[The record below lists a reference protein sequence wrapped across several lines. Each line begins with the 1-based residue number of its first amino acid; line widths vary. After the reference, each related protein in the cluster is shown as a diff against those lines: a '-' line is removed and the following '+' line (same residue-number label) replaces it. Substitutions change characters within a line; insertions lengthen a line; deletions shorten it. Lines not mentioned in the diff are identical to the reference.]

1 MDTRKPRV
9 IAGSRTAFFGYTVQ
23 QHDISGK
30 KWLVVGAPLETNGH
44 QQTGDVYKCPV
55 TDGNCTKLNLGRV
68 TLSNVSE
75 RKDNMRLGLSL
86 ATNPKDNSFLA
97 CSPLWSHECGSSY
110 YTTGMCSRVNSNFRF
125 SKTVAPALQ
134 RCQTYMDIVIVLDG
148 SNSIYP
154 WVEVQHFLINILK
167 KFYIGPGQIQVGV
180 VQYGEDAVH
189 EFHLNDYRSVKDVV
203 EAASHIEQR
212 GGTETRTAFG
222 IEFARSEAFQKGGRK
237 GAKKVMIVITDGES
251 HDSPDL
257 EKVIQ
262 QSERDNV
269 TRYAVAVLGYY
280 NRRGI
285 NPETFLNEIKYIA
298 SDPDDK
304 HFFNVTDEA
313 ALKDIV
319 DALGDR
325 IFSLEGTNKNE
336 TSFGLEMS
344 QTGFSS
350 HVVEDGILLG
360 AVGAYDWNG
369 AVLKETN
376 GGKVIPHRESY
387 LKEFPEELKNH
398 GAYLG
403 YTVTSVVSSR
413 QGRVYV
419 AGAPRFN
426 HTGKV
431 ILFTMHSN
439 RSLTI
444 HQALRGEQ
452 IGSYF
457 GSEITSV
464 DIDGD
469 GVTDVLLVGAPMYFS
484 EGRER
489 GKVYVY
495 DLRQSRFVY
504 SGTLRDS
511 HSYQNA
517 RFGSSI
523 ASVRDLNQDS
533 YSDVVVGAP
542 LEDGHRGAIYV
553 FHGCRGSILKTP
565 KQRIAASELAPGL
578 QYFGCSIHG
587 QLDLNED
594 GLVDLA
600 VGTLGNAVILW
611 LETETHDF
619 AGRTKE
625 GRAPGPQEY
634 HDPGGKRLCPGA
646 LEDRAWGESLR
657 VHALG
662 AGSGPEAG
670 GKQGRRADAEPA
682 TSPSRPVVQIN
693 ASLRFEPAKINIFHR
708 DCKRSGRDAT
718 CLAAFLCFTPVFLA
732 PHFQTTTVGI
742 RYNATMDERRY
753 TPRAHL
759 DEGGDR
765 FANRAVL
772 LSSGQ
777 EHCERINFHVL
788 DTADYVKP
796 VTFLVEY
803 SLEEPDH
810 GPMLDDGWPTTLR
823 VSVPFWNGCNE
834 DEHCVPD
841 LVLDARSDLPTA
853 MEYCQRVLRRPAQ
866 DCSAYTLSFDAA
878 VFIVESMRRRVAVE
892 AALENRG
899 ENAYGAVLNVS
910 QSANLQFASLIQR
923 EEADGSIE
931 CANEERSL
939 HRRVCNVSYPFFR
952 AKAKV
957 AFRLDFEFSKSV
969 FLHHLEIQLAAG
981 SDSDEQDSTKGD
993 NTALLRF
1000 HLKYEADVLFTR
1012 SSSLSH
1018 YEVKPNS
1025 SLERYDGLGPPFSC
1039 IFKIQNLGLFPIHGV
1054 AMKISLPVATR
1065 GGNRLLMLRGFL
1077 ADQVNTSCNIWG
1089 NSTEYRPTPTEE
1101 DLSRAPQLNH
1111 SNSDIVSI
1119 NCNVRLAPNQEIN
1132 FHLLGNLW
1140 LRSLKALKFKS
1151 MKIIVNAA
1159 LQRQFHSPFI
1169 FREEDPSRQV
1179 TFEVSKQ
1186 EDSQIPV
1193 WIIVGSTLGGLL
1205 LLALLVLALWKLGFF
1220 KSAKRRR
1227 EPGLDPTPKVLE

>member
-1 MDTRKPRV
+1 MDTRKPQ
-9 IAGSRTAFFGYTVQ
+9 IISGSRAAFFGYTVQ
-23 QHDISGK
+23 QHDIGGK

-44 QQTGDVYKCPV
+44 QKTGDVYKCPV
-55 TDGNCTKLNLGRV
+55 THGNCTKLNLGRV

-180 VQYGEDAVH
+180 VQYGEDVVH

-285 NPETFLNEIKYIA
+285 NPEAFLNEIKYIA

-369 AVLKETN
+369 AVLKETS
-376 GGKVIPHRESY
+376 GGKVIPLRESY

-403 YTVTSVVSSR
+403 YTVTSVMSSR
-413 QGRVYV
+413 QGWVYV

-426 HTGKV
+426 HTGKA
-431 ILFTMHSN
+431 ILFTMHNN

-452 IGSYF
+452 IGSYY

-464 DIDGD
+464 DIDSD

-489 GKVYVY
+489 GRVYVY
-495 DLRQSRFVY
+495 NLRQNRFVY
-504 SGTLRDS
+504 NGTLEDS
-511 HSYQNA
+511 HGYQNA
-517 RFGSSI
+517 RFGACI
-523 ASVRDLNQDS
+523 AAVRDLNQDS

-542 LEDGHRGAIYV
+542 LEDNHGGAIYV
-553 FHGCRGSILKTP
+553 FHGFQASILKTP
-565 KQRIAASELAPGL
+565 KQRIAASDLAPGL

-600 VGTLGNAVILW
+600 VGALGNAVILW
-611 LETETHDF
+611 
-619 AGRTKE
+619 
-625 GRAPGPQEY
+625 
-634 HDPGGKRLCPGA
+634 
-646 LEDRAWGESLR
+646 
-657 VHALG
+657 
-662 AGSGPEAG
+662 
-670 GKQGRRADAEPA
+670 
-682 TSPSRPVVQIN
+682 SRPVVQIN
-693 ASLRFEPAKINIFHR
+693 ASLHFEPSKINIFHR

-718 CLAAFLCFTPVFLA
+718 CLAAFLCFTPIFLA
-732 PHFQTTTVGI
+732 PHFEKDTVGI

-765 FANRAVL
+765 YTNRAVL

-777 EHCERINFHVL
+777 EHCERISFHVL

-796 VTFLVEY
+796 VTFWVEY
-803 SLEEPDH
+803 SLEDPDH
-810 GPMLDDGWPTTLR
+810 GPVLDDGWPTTLR

-841 LVLDARSDLPTA
+841 LLLDARSDLPTA
-853 MEYCQRVLRRPAQ
+853 MEYCQRVLRKPVQ
-866 DCSAYTLSFDAA
+866 DCSTYTLSFDTT
-878 VFIVESMRRRVAVE
+878 VFIIESTRRRVAVE
-892 AALENRG
+892 AMLENRG
-899 ENAYGAVLNVS
+899 ENAYSTVLNIS
-910 QSANLQFASLIQR
+910 QSTNLQFASLIQKDDS
-923 EEADGSIE
+923 DGSIE
-931 CANEERSL
+931 CVNEERRL
-939 HRRVCNVSYPFFR
+939 HKKVCNVSYPFFR

-957 AFRLDFEFSKSV
+957 E
-969 FLHHLEIQLAAG
+969 AG
-981 SDSDEQDSTKGD
+981 DGVWLREPLTAPRGSPCSDSDEEESTKED

-1025 SLERYDGLGPPFSC
+1025 SLEMYDGIGPPFSC
-1039 IFKIQNLGLFPIHGV
+1039 VFKIQNLGLFPIHGV
-1054 AMKISLPVATR
+1054 MMKITVPIATR
-1065 GGNRLLMLRGFL
+1065 GGNRLLMLRDFL
-1077 ADQVNTSCNIWG
+1077 TDQVNTSCNIWG
-1089 NSTEYRPTPTEE
+1089 NSTEYRHTPMEE
-1101 DLSRAPQLNH
+1101 DLTRAPQLNH
-1111 SNSDIVSI
+1111 STSDVISI
-1119 NCNVRLAPNQEIN
+1119 NCNVSRLKYRLMRIT
-1132 FHLLGNLW
+1132 
-1140 LRSLKALKFKS
+1140 
-1151 MKIIVNAA
+1151 VNAA

-1169 FREEDPSRQV
+1169 FREEDPSRQI
-1179 TFEVSKQ
+1179 TFEISKQ
-1186 EDSQIPV
+1186 EDSQIPI

-1227 EPGLDPTPKVLE
+1227 EPGLDPTPKGLE

>member
-1 MDTRKPRV
+1 MDLPRGLLVAWTLSLWPAGEQHIPGLLHEFCGSELRQAFQPRKQTFFAKWRSAEKVTPKKWQRKGFTDTFNMDTRNPRI
-9 IAGSRTAFFGYTVQ
+9 IAGPSAAFFGYTVQ

-30 KWLVVGAPLETNGH
+30 KW
-44 QQTGDVYKCPV
+44 
-55 TDGNCTKLNLGRV
+55 V

-110 YTTGMCSRVNSNFRF
+110 YTTGMCSKVNSNFRF

-134 RCQTYMDIVIVLDG
+134 RCQTYMDIIIVLDG

-167 KFYIGPGQIQVGV
+167 KFYIGPGQIQVGI

-257 EKVIQ
+257 EKVIR
-262 QSERDNV
+262 QSEKDNV

-319 DALGDR
+319 DALGER
-325 IFSLEGTNKNE
+325 IFSLEASSCSKRG
-336 TSFGLEMS
+336 S
-344 QTGFSS
+344 Q
-350 HVVEDGILLG
+350 ELWDGILLG

-369 AVLKETN
+369 AVLKETSA
-376 GGKVIPHRESY
+376 GKVIPHRESY

-403 YTVTSVVSSR
+403 YTVTSVVSSK

-431 ILFTMHSN
+431 ILFTMHNN

-464 DIDGD
+464 DINDD
-469 GVTDVLLVGAPMYFS
+469 RVTDVLLVGAPMYFS

-495 DLRQSRFVY
+495 NLRQNRFVY
-504 SGTLRDS
+504 NGTLKDS

-517 RFGSSI
+517 RFGSCI
-523 ASVRDLNQDS
+523 ASVQDLNQDS
-533 YSDVVVGAP
+533 YNDVVVGAP
-542 LEDGHRGAIYV
+542 LEDNHRGAIYI
-553 FHGCRGSILKTP
+553 FHGFQSSILKKP
-565 KQRIAASELAPGL
+565 IQRIAASELAPGL
-578 QYFGCSIHG
+578 QHFGCSIHG

-600 VGTLGNAVILW
+600 VGALGNAVVLW
-611 LETETHDF
+611 
-619 AGRTKE
+619 A
-625 GRAPGPQEY
+625 
-634 HDPGGKRLCPGA
+634 
-646 LEDRAWGESLR
+646 
-657 VHALG
+657 
-662 AGSGPEAG
+662 
-670 GKQGRRADAEPA
+670 
-682 TSPSRPVVQIN
+682 RPVVQIN
-693 ASLRFEPAKINIFHR
+693 ASLRFEPPKINIFHK
-708 DCKRSGRDAT
+708 DCNRNGRDAT
-718 CLAAFLCFTPVFLA
+718 CLAAFLCFVPIFLA
-732 PHFQTTTVGI
+732 PHFQTATVGI

-753 TPRAHL
+753 MPRAHL
-759 DEGGDR
+759 DEGGDQ
-765 FANRAVL
+765 FTNRAVL

-777 EHCERINFHVL
+777 DHCQRINFHVL

-796 VTFLVEY
+796 VTFSVEY
-803 SLEEPDH
+803 SLEDPDH
-810 GPMLDDGWPTTLR
+810 GPMLDNGWPTTLR

-841 LVLDARSDLPTA
+841 LVLDARCDLPTA
-853 MEYCQRVLRRPAQ
+853 TEYCQRVLRKTAQ
-866 DCSAYTLSFDAA
+866 DCSTYTLSFDTT
-878 VFIVESMRRRVAVE
+878 VFIIESTRRRVAVE
-892 AALENRG
+892 ATLENRG
-899 ENAYGAVLNVS
+899 ENAYSTVLNIS
-910 QSANLQFASLIQR
+910 QSENLQFASLIQK
-923 EEADGSIE
+923 DDSDNSIE
-931 CANEERSL
+931 CVNEERLL
-939 HRRVCNVSYPFFR
+939 HKKVCNVSYPFFR

-969 FLHHLEIQLAAG
+969 FLHHLQIQLGAG
-981 SDSDEQDSTKGD
+981 
-993 NTALLRF
+993 
-1000 HLKYEADVLFTR
+1000 R

-1018 YEVKPNS
+1018 YEVKADS
-1025 SLERYDGLGPPFSC
+1025 SLERYDGIGPPFNC
-1039 IFKIQNLGLFPIHGV
+1039 VFKVQNLGFFPIHGV
-1054 AMKISLPVATR
+1054 MMKITVPIATR
-1065 GGNRLLMLRGFL
+1065 GGNRLLMLREFFTN
-1077 ADQVNTSCNIWG
+1077 QVNTSCNIWG
-1089 NSTEYRPTPTEE
+1089 NSTEYRSAPIEE
-1101 DLSRAPQLNH
+1101 DLSRAPQQNH
-1111 SNSDIVSI
+1111 SNSDVVSI
-1119 NCNVRLAPNQEIN
+1119 ICNVRLAPNQEIS
-1132 FHLLGNLW
+1132 FYLTGNLW
-1140 LRSLKALKFKS
+1140 LRSLKALKYRS
-1151 MKIIVNAA
+1151 MKITVNAA

-1179 TFEVSKQ
+1179 TFEISKQ
-1186 EDSQIPV
+1186 EDWQVPI

-1220 KSAKRRR
+1220 KSARRKR
-1227 EPGLDPTPKVLE
+1227 EPKLGPVPKELE

>member
-1 MDTRKPRV
+1 LTRHWGPHLRLPDYLLLPTPGFTDTFNMDTRKPRI
-9 IAGSRTAFFGYTVQ
+9 IAGSRDAFFGYTVQ
-23 QHDISGK
+23 QHEIGGK

-44 QQTGDVYKCPV
+44 QKTGDVYKCPV
-55 TDGNCTKLNLGRV
+55 THGNCTKLNLGRV

-180 VQYGEDAVH
+180 VQYGEDVVH
-189 EFHLNDYRSVKDVV
+189 EFHLNDYRSVRDVV

-237 GAKKVMIVITDGES
+237 GAKKVMVVITDGES

-285 NPETFLNEIKYIA
+285 NPEAFLNEIKYIA

-369 AVLKETN
+369 AVLKETSS
-376 GGKVIPHRESY
+376 GKVVPLRESY

-413 QGRVYV
+413 QGWVYV

-426 HTGKV
+426 HTGKA
-431 ILFTMHSN
+431 ILFTMHNN

-452 IGSYF
+452 IGSYY

-464 DIDGD
+464 DINGD

-489 GKVYVY
+489 GRVYVY
-495 DLRQSRFVY
+495 NLRQTRCVY
-504 SGTLRDS
+504 NGTLKDS
-511 HSYQNA
+511 DNYQNA

-533 YSDVVVGAP
+533 YNDVVVGAP
-542 LEDGHRGAIYV
+542 LEDNHRGAIYI
-553 FHGCRGSILKTP
+553 FHGFQASLRKTP
-565 KQRIAASELAPGL
+565 KQRIAASDLAPGL

-600 VGTLGNAVILW
+600 VGALGNAVILW
-611 LETETHDF
+611 LV
-619 AGRTKE
+619 
-625 GRAPGPQEY
+625 
-634 HDPGGKRLCPGA
+634 L
-646 LEDRAWGESLR
+646 LLL
-657 VHALG
+657 LG
-662 AGSGPEAG
+662 H
-670 GKQGRRADAEPA
+670 Q
-682 TSPSRPVVQIN
+682 
-693 ASLRFEPAKINIFHR
+693 IFHR

-732 PHFQTTTVGI
+732 PHFETDTVGI

-753 TPRAHL
+753 APRAHL

-765 FANRAVL
+765 YTNRAVL

-796 VTFLVEY
+796 VTFWVEY
-803 SLEEPDH
+803 SLEDPDH
-810 GPMLDDGWPTTLR
+810 GPVLDDGWPTTLR

-841 LVLDARSDLPTA
+841 LLLDAHSDLPTA
-853 MEYCQRVLRRPAQ
+853 MEYCQRVLGKTAQ
-866 DCSAYTLSFDAA
+866 DCSAYTLSFDTT
-878 VFIVESMRRRVAVE
+878 VFIIESTRRRVAVE
-892 AALENRG
+892 AVLENRG
-899 ENAYGAVLNVS
+899 ENAYSTVLNIS
-910 QSANLQFASLIQR
+910 QSTNLQFASLIQKDDS
-923 EEADGSIE
+923 DGSIE
-931 CANEERSL
+931 CVNEERRL
-939 HRRVCNVSYPFFR
+939 HKKVCNVSYPFFR

-969 FLHHLEIQLAAG
+969 FLHHLEIRLTAG
-981 SDSDEQDSTKGD
+981 SDSDEEESTKED
-993 NTALLRF
+993 NMALLSF

-1025 SLERYDGLGPPFSC
+1025 SLERYDGIGPPFSC
-1039 IFKIQNLGLFPIHGV
+1039 VFKV
-1054 AMKISLPVATR
+1054 
-1065 GGNRLLMLRGFL
+1065 RLAENQAERRQELRIPH
-1077 ADQVNTSCNIWG
+1077 ANTSCNIWG
-1089 NSTEYRPTPTEE
+1089 NSTEYRHAPTEE
-1101 DLSRAPQLNH
+1101 DLTHAPQLNH
-1111 SNSDIVSI
+1111 SNSDVVSI

-1140 LRSLKALKFKS
+1140 LRSLKALKYKL
-1151 MKIIVNAA
+1151 MKITVNAV

-1169 FREEDPSRQV
+1169 FREEDPSRQI
-1179 TFEVSKQ
+1179 TFEISKQ
-1186 EDSQIPV
+1186 EDSQIPI

>member
-1 MDTRKPRV
+1 MDLPRSLVVAWALSLWPGFTDTFNVDTRKPRV
-9 IAGSRTAFFGYTVQ
+9 IAGSRSAFFGYTVQ
-23 QHDISGK
+23 QHDIGGQ

-44 QQTGDVYKCPV
+44 QKTGDVYKCPV
-55 TDGNCTKLNLGRV
+55 THGNCTKLNLGRV

-189 EFHLNDYRSVKDVV
+189 EFHLNDYKSVKDVV

-257 EKVIQ
+257 KKVIR

-350 HVVEDGILLG
+350 HVVEDGVLLG

-369 AVLKETN
+369 AVLKETS

-431 ILFTMHSN
+431 ILFTMHNN
-439 RSLTI
+439 RNLTI

-464 DIDGD
+464 DSDND

-495 DLRQSRFVY
+495 VLRQNRFVY
-504 SGTLRDS
+504 NGTLKDS

-533 YSDVVVGAP
+533 YNDVVVGAP
-542 LEDGHRGAIYV
+542 LEDSHGGAIYI
-553 FHGCRGSILKTP
+553 FHGFPGGVLKRP
-565 KQRIAASELAPGL
+565 KQRIAAAELAPGL

-600 VGTLGNAVILW
+600 VGALGNAVILW
-611 LETETHDF
+611 
-619 AGRTKE
+619 
-625 GRAPGPQEY
+625 
-634 HDPGGKRLCPGA
+634 
-646 LEDRAWGESLR
+646 
-657 VHALG
+657 
-662 AGSGPEAG
+662 
-670 GKQGRRADAEPA
+670 
-682 TSPSRPVVQIN
+682 SRPVVQIN
-693 ASLRFEPAKINIFHR
+693 ASLRFEPSKINIFHK
-708 DCKRSGRDAT
+708 DCKRNGRDAT
-718 CLAAFLCFTPVFLA
+718 CLAAFLCFTPVFPA
-732 PHFQTTTVGI
+732 PHFQTATVGI

-759 DEGGDR
+759 DDGGDR
-765 FANRAVL
+765 FTNRAAL
-772 LSSGQ
+772 LSAGQ
-777 EHCERINFHVL
+777 EHCQRINFHVL
-788 DTADYVKP
+788 
-796 VTFLVEY
+796 
-803 SLEEPDH
+803 
-810 GPMLDDGWPTTLR
+810 
-823 VSVPFWNGCNE
+823 VPFWNGCNE

-841 LVLDARSDLPTA
+841 LVLDAHSDLPTA

-866 DCSAYTLSFDAA
+866 DCSAYTLSFDTT
-878 VFIVESMRRRVAVE
+878 VFIIESTRRRVAVE
-892 AALENRG
+892 ALLENRG
-899 ENAYGAVLNVS
+899 ENAYSTTLNIS
-910 QSANLQFASLIQR
+910 QSANLQFASLIHKDDS
-923 EEADGSIE
+923 EGSIE
-931 CANEERSL
+931 CVNEERRL
-939 HRRVCNVSYPFFR
+939 HKKVCNVSYPFFR

-969 FLHHLEIQLAAG
+969 FLHHLEIHLASG
-981 SDSDEQDSTKGD
+981 SDSEEQDSTKDD

-1018 YEVKPNS
+1018 YEVKANS
-1025 SLERYDGLGPPFSC
+1025 SLERYNGIGPPFSC
-1039 IFKIQNLGLFPIHGV
+1039 VFKIQNLGLFPVHGV
-1054 AMKISLPVATR
+1054 TMKITVPVATR
-1065 GGNRLLMLRGFL
+1065 AGNRLLMLRDFL
-1077 ADQVNTSCNIWG
+1077 TDQVNTSCNVWG
-1089 NSTEYRPTPTEE
+1089 NGTEYRTTPTEE

-1111 SNSDIVSI
+1111 SNSDVVSI
-1119 NCNVRLAPNQEIN
+1119 NCNVRLNPNQETH
-1132 FHLLGNLW
+1132 FRLLGNLW
-1140 LRSLKALKFKS
+1140 LKSLKALKYRS
-1151 MKIIVNAA
+1151 LKITIHAA

-1179 TFEVSKQ
+1179 TFEISKE
-1186 EDSQIPV
+1186 EDSHVPI

-1220 KSAKRRR
+1220 QSAKRRR
-1227 EPGLDPTPKVLE
+1227 EPGLDPAPKELE

>member
-1 MDTRKPRV
+1 MNLPRGLVVAWVLSLWPGFTDTFNMDTRKPQ
-9 IAGSRTAFFGYTVQ
+9 IITGSRTAFFGYTVQ

-44 QQTGDVYKCPV
+44 QKTGDVYKCPV
-55 TDGNCTKLNLGRV
+55 TPGNCTKLNLGRV

-125 SKTVAPALQ
+125 AKTVAPALQ

-167 KFYIGPGQIQVGV
+167 KFHIGPGQIQVGV
-180 VQYGEDAVH
+180 VQYGEDVVH
-189 EFHLNDYRSVKDVV
+189 EFHLNDYKSVKDVV

-212 GGTETRTAFG
+212 GGTETRTALG

-257 EKVIQ
+257 ERVIQ

-350 HVVEDGILLG
+350 HVVEDGVLLG

-369 AVLKETN
+369 REGSWGEGGWASERAAAIQQEGSCGEGGWEDET
-376 GGKVIPHRESY
+376 S
-387 LKEFPEELKNH
+387 LFPP
-398 GAYLG
+398 AAG

-464 DIDGD
+464 DTDSDGM
-469 GVTDVLLVGAPMYFS
+469 TDVLLVGAPMYFS

-489 GKVYVY
+489 GRVYVY
-495 DLRQSRFVY
+495 DLRQNRFVY
-504 SGTLRDS
+504 NGTLRDS
-511 HSYQNA
+511 QNHQNA
-517 RFGSSI
+517 RFGASI

-533 YSDVVVGAP
+533 YNDVVVGAP
-542 LEDGHRGAIYV
+542 LEDSHRGAIYI
-553 FHGCRGSILKTP
+553 FHGFRGGLLKKP
-565 KQRIAASELAPGL
+565 KQRVAATTLAPGL

-600 VGTLGNAVILW
+600 VGALGNAVILW
-611 LETETHDF
+611 
-619 AGRTKE
+619 
-625 GRAPGPQEY
+625 
-634 HDPGGKRLCPGA
+634 
-646 LEDRAWGESLR
+646 
-657 VHALG
+657 
-662 AGSGPEAG
+662 
-670 GKQGRRADAEPA
+670 
-682 TSPSRPVVQIN
+682 SRPVVRVH
-693 ASLRFEPAKINIFHR
+693 ASLRFEPPRINVFHR
-708 DCKRSGRDAT
+708 DCRRGGRDAT
-718 CLAAFLCFTPVFLA
+718 CLAAFLCFSPVFLA
-732 PHFQTTTVGI
+732 PHFQTATVGI

-753 TPRAHL
+753 APRAYL

-765 FANRAVL
+765 FTNRAVL

-777 EHCERINFHVL
+777 EHCEQINFHVL

-796 VTFLVEY
+796 VAFSVEY
-803 SLEEPDH
+803 VLEDPEH
-810 GPMLDDGWPTTLR
+810 GPTLDDDWPTALR
-823 VSVPFWNGCNE
+823 VSVPFWNGCSE

-866 DCSAYTLSFDAA
+866 GCSAFALSFDAT
-878 VFIVESMRRRVAVE
+878 VFIVESTRRRVAVE
-892 AALENRG
+892 ALLENRG
-899 ENAYGAVLNVS
+899 ENAYGAVLNIS
-910 QSANLQFASLIQR
+910 QSVNLQLASLIQK
-923 EEADGSIE
+923 EDSDGSIE
-931 CANEERSL
+931 CLGEERRP
-939 HRRVCNVSYPFFR
+939 HRKVCNVSYPFFR
-952 AKAKV
+952 ARAKV

-981 SDSDEQDSTKGD
+981 SDSDEQDSTKDD
-993 NTALLRF
+993 NTALLHF

-1012 SSSLSH
+1012 TSSLTH
-1018 YEVKPNS
+1018 YEVKSNS
-1025 SLERYDGLGPPFSC
+1025 SPEVYAGLGPPFHC
-1039 IFKIQNLGLFPIHGV
+1039 VFKIQNLGLFPVHGV
-1054 AMKISLPVATR
+1054 TLRITVPIATR
-1065 GGNRLLMLRGFL
+1065 GGSRLLTLGDFR

-1089 NSTEYRPTPTEE
+1089 NSTEYRPMPAEE

-1111 SNSDIVSI
+1111 SNSDVVSI
-1119 NCNVRLAPNQEIN
+1119 HCGVRLSPGQEVN
-1132 FHLLGNLW
+1132 FHLLGSLW
-1140 LRSLKALKFKS
+1140 LRSLKVLKFKS
-1151 MKIIVNAA
+1151 MKITVNAA

-1169 FREEDPSRQV
+1169 FREEDPSRQI
-1179 TFEVSKQ
+1179 TFEISKQ
-1186 EDSQIPV
+1186 DDWQVPIWV
-1193 WIIVGSTLGGLL
+1193 VVGSSLGGLL

-1227 EPGLDPTPKVLE
+1227 EPGAAPTPKVLE

>member
-1 MDTRKPRV
+1 MDLSRGLVVAWALSLWPGFTDTFNMDTRRPRV
-9 IAGSRTAFFGYTVQ
+9 ILGPKAAFFGYTVQ
-23 QHDISGK
+23 QHDIGGK

-44 QQTGDVYKCPV
+44 QKTGDIYKCPV
-55 TDGNCTKLNLGRV
+55 IQGNCTKLNLGRV

-110 YTTGMCSRVNSNFRF
+110 YTTGMCSRVNANFRF

-180 VQYGEDAVH
+180 VQYGEDVVH

-257 EKVIQ
+257 ERVIQ

-319 DALGDR
+319 DALGER

-350 HVVEDGILLG
+350 HVVEDGVLLG
-360 AVGAYDWNG
+360 AVGAYDWTG
-369 AVLKETN
+369 AVLKETS
-376 GGKVIPHRESY
+376 GGKVIPLRESY

-426 HTGKV
+426 HTGKI
-431 ILFTMHSN
+431 ILFTMHNN

-464 DIDGD
+464 DVDDD

-489 GKVYVY
+489 GRVYVY
-495 DLRQSRFVY
+495 QLRQSRFVY
-504 SGTLRDS
+504 NGTLRDS
-511 HSYQNA
+511 HGYQNA
-517 RFGSSI
+517 RFGACI
-523 ASVRDLNQDS
+523 AAVRDLNQDS
-533 YSDVVVGAP
+533 YNDVVVGAP
-542 LEDGHRGAIYV
+542 LEDGHQGAIYV
-553 FHGCRGSILKTP
+553 FRGAPGGILKTP
-565 KQRIAASELAPGL
+565 SQKIIASMLAPGL

-600 VGTLGNAVILW
+600 VGALGSTVILW
-611 LETETHDF
+611 
-619 AGRTKE
+619 A
-625 GRAPGPQEY
+625 
-634 HDPGGKRLCPGA
+634 
-646 LEDRAWGESLR
+646 
-657 VHALG
+657 
-662 AGSGPEAG
+662 
-670 GKQGRRADAEPA
+670 
-682 TSPSRPVVQIN
+682 RPVVQIN
-693 ASLRFEPAKINIFHR
+693 ASLRFEPPRINIFHK

-732 PHFQTTTVGI
+732 PYFQTADVGI

-753 TPRAHL
+753 MPRAHL
-759 DEGGDR
+759 DEGSDQ
-765 FANRAVL
+765 FTNRAAL
-772 LSSGQ
+772 LSAGQ
-777 EHCERINFHVL
+777 EHCQRLSFHVL
-788 DTADYVKP
+788 
-796 VTFLVEY
+796 
-803 SLEEPDH
+803 
-810 GPMLDDGWPTTLR
+810 
-823 VSVPFWNGCNE
+823 VPFWNGCNE
-834 DEHCVPD
+834 DEHCIPD
-841 LVLDARSDLPTA
+841 LLLDARSDLPTA
-853 MEYCQRVLRRPAQ
+853 LEYCQRVLRKPTQ
-866 DCSAYTLSFDAA
+866 HCSAYTLSFDTT
-878 VFIVESMRRRVAVE
+878 VFIIESTRRRVAVE
-892 AALENRG
+892 ATLGNRG
-899 ENAYGAVLNVS
+899 ENAYSAVLNIS
-910 QSANLQFASLIQR
+910 QSPNLQFASLVQR
-923 EEADGSIE
+923 DDLDNSIE
-931 CANEERSL
+931 CVNEERGL
-939 HRRVCNVSYPFFR
+939 HKRVCNVSYPFFR
-952 AKAKV
+952 AQAQV
-957 AFRLDFEFSKSV
+957 AFRLEFEFSKSV
-969 FLHHLEIQLAAG
+969 FLNYLEIQLSSG
-981 SDSDEQDSTKGD
+981 SDSDEQDSTKED

-1018 YEVKPNS
+1018 YEVKANS
-1025 SLERYDGLGPPFSC
+1025 SLESYGGLGPPFHC
-1039 IFKIQNLGLFPIHGV
+1039 VFKVQNLGFFPIHGV
-1054 AMKISLPVATR
+1054 TMKITIPVATR
-1065 GGNRLLMLRGFL
+1065 GGNRLLVLRDFFT
-1077 ADQVNTSCNIWG
+1077 DQVNTSCNIWG
-1089 NSTEYRPTPTEE
+1089 NTTEYRATPMDE
-1101 DLSRAPQLNH
+1101 DLSQTLRLNH
-1111 SNSDIVSI
+1111 SNADVVSI
-1119 NCNVRLAPNQEIN
+1119 NCHVRLAPNQELS

-1140 LRSLKALKFKS
+1140 LRSLKALKFRS
-1151 MKIIVNAA
+1151 LKITMNSA

-1179 TFEVSKQ
+1179 TFDISKQ
-1186 EDSQIPV
+1186 EDSQVSI
-1193 WIIVGSTLGGLL
+1193 WIILGSTLGGLL
-1205 LLALLVLALWKLGFF
+1205 LFALLVLALWKLGFF
-1220 KSAKRRR
+1220 KSAKRKR
-1227 EPGLDPTPKVLE
+1227 EPGADPRPKVLE

>member
-1 MDTRKPRV
+1 MDLPRGLVVAWALSLWPGFTDTFNMDTRKPRV

-23 QHDISGK
+23 QHDIS
-30 KWLVVGAPLETNGH
+30 AS
-44 QQTGDVYKCPV
+44 
-55 TDGNCTKLNLGRV
+55 NL
-68 TLSNVSE
+68 L
-75 RKDNMRLGLSL
+75 LY
-86 ATNPKDNSFLA
+86 
-97 CSPLWSHECGSSY
+97 SPSWANRCQKIR
-110 YTTGMCSRVNSNFRF
+110 TTGP
-125 SKTVAPALQ
+125 VASGPKLQ
-134 RCQTYMDIVIVLDG
+134 TLRLQSTYMDIVIVLDG

-180 VQYGEDAVH
+180 VQYGEDVVH

-369 AVLKETN
+369 AVLKETS

-464 DIDGD
+464 DINGD

-504 SGTLRDS
+504 NGTLKDS

-517 RFGSSI
+517 RFGAALPTLMVTAHTPCS
-523 ASVRDLNQDS
+523 
-533 YSDVVVGAP
+533 
-542 LEDGHRGAIYV
+542 
-553 FHGCRGSILKTP
+553 FHSL
-565 KQRIAASELAPGL
+565 QRIAASELTPGL

-594 GLVDLA
+594 GLIDLA
-600 VGTLGNAVILW
+600 VGALGNAVILW
-611 LETETHDF
+611 
-619 AGRTKE
+619 
-625 GRAPGPQEY
+625 
-634 HDPGGKRLCPGA
+634 
-646 LEDRAWGESLR
+646 
-657 VHALG
+657 
-662 AGSGPEAG
+662 
-670 GKQGRRADAEPA
+670 
-682 TSPSRPVVQIN
+682 SRPVVQIS
-693 ASLRFEPAKINIFHR
+693 ASLHFEPSKINIFHR

-718 CLAAFLCFTPVFLA
+718 CLAAFLCFTAVFLA

-803 SLEEPDH
+803 SLEDPDH
-810 GPMLDDGWPTTLR
+810 GPVLDEGWPTTLR

-866 DCSAYTLSFDAA
+866 DCSAYTLSFDTT
-878 VFIVESMRRRVAVE
+878 VFIIESMRRRVAVE
-892 AALENRG
+892 ATLENRG
-899 ENAYGAVLNVS
+899 ENAYSTVLNIS

-923 EEADGSIE
+923 EDSDGSIE
-931 CANEERSL
+931 CVNEERRL
-939 HRRVCNVSYPFFR
+939 HRKVCNVSYPFFR

-981 SDSDEQDSTKGD
+981 SDSDEQDSTKED

-1039 IFKIQNLGLFPIHGV
+1039 IFKIQNLGLFPIHGMT
-1054 AMKISLPVATR
+1054 MKITVPIATR
-1065 GGNRLLMLRGFL
+1065 GGNRLLMLRDFL
-1077 ADQVNTSCNIWG
+1077 TDQVNTSCNIWG

-1111 SNSDIVSI
+1111 SNSDVVSI

-1151 MKIIVNAA
+1151 MKIIVHAA

-1186 EDSQIPV
+1186 EDSQIPI

>member
-1 MDTRKPRV
+1 MDLPRGLVVAWALILWPGFTDTFNMDTRRPRV
-9 IAGSRTAFFGYTVQ
+9 ISGPKTAFFGYTVQ
-23 QHDISGK
+23 QHDIGGK

-44 QQTGDVYKCPV
+44 QKTGDIYKCPV
-55 TDGNCTKLNLGRV
+55 IQGNCTKLNLGRV

-110 YTTGMCSRVNSNFRF
+110 YTTGMCSRVNANFRF

-134 RCQTYMDIVIVLDG
+134 RCQTYMDIIIVLDG

-180 VQYGEDAVH
+180 VQYGEDVVH

-222 IEFARSEAFQKGGRK
+222 IEFARGIGEEYAHGAGLPLGHMEAMQGPSSLDMTVTRAPCPWLTLVPG
-237 GAKKVMIVITDGES
+237 
-251 HDSPDL
+251 
-257 EKVIQ
+257 
-262 QSERDNV
+262 V

-319 DALGDR
+319 DALGER

-369 AVLKETN
+369 AVLKETS
-376 GGKVIPHRESY
+376 GGKVIPLRESY

-403 YTVTSVVSSR
+403 YTVTSVMSSR

-431 ILFTMHSN
+431 ILFTMHNN
-439 RSLTI
+439 RSLFI

-464 DIDGD
+464 DVDGD

-495 DLRQSRFVY
+495 NLRQSRFAY
-504 SGTLRDS
+504 NGTLKDS
-511 HSYQNA
+511 RSYQNS
-517 RFGSSI
+517 RFGASI
-523 ASVRDLNQDS
+523 AAVRDLNQDS
-533 YSDVVVGAP
+533 YNDAVVGAP
-542 LEDGHRGAIYV
+542 LEDAHQGVIYIFRG
-553 FHGCRGSILKTP
+553 FRGGILKTP
-565 KQRIAASELAPGL
+565 AQRIAASELAPGL

-600 VGTLGNAVILW
+600 VGALGSAVILW
-611 LETETHDF
+611 
-619 AGRTKE
+619 A
-625 GRAPGPQEY
+625 
-634 HDPGGKRLCPGA
+634 
-646 LEDRAWGESLR
+646 
-657 VHALG
+657 
-662 AGSGPEAG
+662 
-670 GKQGRRADAEPA
+670 
-682 TSPSRPVVQIN
+682 RPVVQIN
-693 ASLRFEPAKINIFHR
+693 ASLHFEPPRINIFHK

-718 CLAAFLCFTPVFLA
+718 CLAAFLCFIPVFLA
-732 PHFQTTTVGI
+732 PHFQAETVGI

-753 TPRAHL
+753 MPRAHL
-759 DEGGDR
+759 DEGSDA
-765 FANRAVL
+765 FTNRAAL
-772 LSSGQ
+772 LSTDQ
-777 EHCERINFHVL
+777 EHCQRISFHVL

-796 VTFLVEY
+796 IAFSVEY
-803 SLEEPDH
+803 SLEDPEY
-810 GPMLDDGWPTTLR
+810 GPVLDEGWPTTLR

-841 LVLDARSDLPTA
+841 LVLDARGDLPTA
-853 MEYCQRVLRRPAQ
+853 MEYCQRALRKPAQ
-866 DCSAYTLSFDAA
+866 DCSAYTLSFDTT
-878 VFIVESMRRRVAVE
+878 VFIVESTRRRVAVE
-892 AALENRG
+892 ATLENRG
-899 ENAYGAVLNVS
+899 ENAYSAVLNIS
-910 QSANLQFASLIQR
+910 QSPNLQFASLVQK
-923 EEADGSIE
+923 DDSDSSIE
-931 CANEERSL
+931 CVNEERRL
-939 HRRVCNVSYPFFR
+939 NKKVCNISYPFFR

-957 AFRLDFEFSKSV
+957 AFRLDFEFSKSI
-969 FLHHLEIQLAAG
+969 FLHQLEIQLSSG
-981 SDSDEQDSTKGD
+981 SDSDEQDSTKED

-1018 YEVKPNS
+1018 YEVKANS
-1025 SLERYDGLGPPFSC
+1025 SLERHTIGPPFSC
-1039 IFKIQNLGLFPIHGV
+1039 VFRVQNLGFFPIHGLM
-1054 AMKISLPVATR
+1054 MKITVPVATR
-1065 GGNRLLMLRGFL
+1065 GGNRLLVLRDFL
-1077 ADQVNTSCNIWG
+1077 TNQVNTSCNIWG
-1089 NSTEYRPTPTEE
+1089 NTTEYRLTPTDE
-1101 DLSRAPQLNH
+1101 DLSQALQLNH
-1111 SNSDIVSI
+1111 SNSDVVSI
-1119 NCNVRLAPNQEIN
+1119 HCSVQLAPSQELSL
-1132 FHLLGNLW
+1132 HLQGNLW
-1140 LRSLKALKFKS
+1140 LRSLKALKFRSLKLT
-1151 MKIIVNAA
+1151 VNAA

-1169 FREEDPSRQV
+1169 FREDDPSRQV
-1179 TFEVSKQ
+1179 TFDISKQ
-1186 EDSQIPV
+1186 EDSEVPI
-1193 WIIVGSTLGGLL
+1193 WIILGSTLGGLL

-1220 KSAKRRR
+1220 KSAKRKR
-1227 EPGLDPTPKVLE
+1227 EPGADPSPKVLE

>member
-1 MDTRKPRV
+1 MDLPRGLLVAWALSLLPGFTDTFNMDTRKPRV
-9 IAGSRTAFFGYTVQ
+9 IAGPRTAFFGYTVQ
-23 QHDISGK
+23 QHDISGQ

-44 QQTGDVYKCPV
+44 QKTGDVYKCPV
-55 TDGNCTKLNLGRV
+55 THGNCTKLNLGRV

-110 YTTGMCSRVNSNFRF
+110 YTTGMCSRVSSNFRF

-180 VQYGEDAVH
+180 VQYGEDVVH
-189 EFHLNDYRSVKDVV
+189 EFHLNDYRNVKDVV

-262 QSERDNV
+262 QSEKDNV

-350 HVVEDGILLG
+350 HVVEDGVLLG

-369 AVLKETN
+369 AVLKETS

-387 LKEFPEELKNH
+387 LKEFPEELRNH

-431 ILFTMHSN
+431 ILFTMHNN

-464 DIDGD
+464 DTDGD

-489 GKVYVY
+489 GRVYVY
-495 DLRQSRFVY
+495 RLRQSRFVFN
-504 SGTLRDS
+504 GTLKDA
-511 HSYQNA
+511 HGYQNA

-523 ASVRDLNQDS
+523 AAVRDLNQDS
-533 YSDVVVGAP
+533 YNDVVVGAP
-542 LEDGHRGAIYV
+542 LEDGHRGAIYI
-553 FHGCRGSILKTP
+553 FHGFQGSLLQVP
-565 KQRIAASELAPGL
+565 KQRVAASELAPGL

-600 VGTLGNAVILW
+600 VGALGNAVILW
-611 LETETHDF
+611 
-619 AGRTKE
+619 
-625 GRAPGPQEY
+625 
-634 HDPGGKRLCPGA
+634 
-646 LEDRAWGESLR
+646 
-657 VHALG
+657 
-662 AGSGPEAG
+662 
-670 GKQGRRADAEPA
+670 
-682 TSPSRPVVQIN
+682 SRPVVQIN
-693 ASLRFEPAKINIFHR
+693 VSLHFEQSKINIFHR
-708 DCKRSGRDAT
+708 DCRRGGRDGERHLPARELT
-718 CLAAFLCFTPVFLA
+718 S
-732 PHFQTTTVGI
+732 PHGGPEQPAREGI
-742 RYNATMDERRY
+742 RYNATVDERRY
-753 TPRAHL
+753 APRAHL

-765 FANRAVL
+765 YTGRAVL

-777 EHCERINFHVL
+777 ELCERINFHVL

-796 VTFLVEY
+796 VAFSVEY
-803 SLEEPDH
+803 SLEDPDH
-810 GPMLDDGWPTTLR
+810 GPMLDDGWPTALR
-823 VSVPFWNGCNE
+823 VSVPFWNGCSE

-853 MEYCQRVLRRPAQ
+853 MEYCQRVLRKPAQ
-866 DCSAYTLSFDAA
+866 DCSAYTLSFDTT
-878 VFIVESMRRRVAVE
+878 VFIIESTRRRVAVE
-892 AALENRG
+892 ATLENRG
-899 ENAYGAVLNVS
+899 ENAYSTVLNIS
-910 QSANLQFASLIQR
+910 QSSNLQFASLIQKDDS
-923 EEADGSIE
+923 DGSIE
-931 CANEERSL
+931 CLKEERRP
-939 HRRVCNVSYPFFR
+939 HRKVCNVSYPFFR
-952 AKAKV
+952 CPASV
-957 AFRLDFEFSKSV
+957 AFRVDFEFSKSV
-969 FLHHLEIQLAAG
+969 FLHQLEIQLATG

-1018 YEVKPNS
+1018 YEVRANS
-1025 SLERYDGLGPPFSC
+1025 SLQSYGGIGPPFDC
-1039 IFKIQNLGLFPIHGV
+1039 VFKVQNLGLFPVHGV
-1054 AMKISLPVATR
+1054 TMKITVPIATR
-1065 GGNRLLMLRGFL
+1065 AGNRLLLLRDFL
-1077 ADQVNTSCNIWG
+1077 TDQVNTSCNIWG
-1089 NSTEYRPTPTEE
+1089 NGTEYRPTPTEE
-1101 DLSRAPQLNH
+1101 DLSRAPQRNH
-1111 SNSDIVSI
+1111 SNSDVVSI
-1119 NCNVRLAPNQEIN
+1119 DCNMRLAPNQEIN

-1140 LRSLKALKFKS
+1140 LRSLKALKYKS
-1151 MKIIVNAA
+1151 LKITVHAA

-1179 TFEVSKQ
+1179 TLEVSKH
-1186 EDSQIPV
+1186 EDSQISV

-1220 KSAKRRR
+1220 KSTKRKR
-1227 EPGLDPTPKVLE
+1227 EPGLGPTPKVLE

>member
-1 MDTRKPRV
+1 MDLPRSLVVAWALSLWPGFTDTFNVDTRKPRV
-9 IAGSRTAFFGYTVQ
+9 IAGSRSAFFGYTVQ
-23 QHDISGK
+23 QHDIGGQ

-44 QQTGDVYKCPV
+44 QKTGDVYKCPV
-55 TDGNCTKLNLGRV
+55 THGNCTKLNLG
-68 TLSNVSE
+68 
-75 RKDNMRLGLSL
+75 
-86 ATNPKDNSFLA
+86 
-97 CSPLWSHECGSSY
+97 
-110 YTTGMCSRVNSNFRF
+110 
-125 SKTVAPALQ
+125 
-134 RCQTYMDIVIVLDG
+134 CQTYMDIVIVLDG

-189 EFHLNDYRSVKDVV
+189 EFHLNDYKSVKDVV

-257 EKVIQ
+257 KKVIR

-350 HVVEDGILLG
+350 HVVEDGVLLG

-369 AVLKETN
+369 AVLKETS

-431 ILFTMHSN
+431 ILFTMHNN
-439 RSLTI
+439 RNLTI

-464 DIDGD
+464 DSDND

-495 DLRQSRFVY
+495 VLRQNRFVY
-504 SGTLRDS
+504 NGTLKDS

-533 YSDVVVGAP
+533 YNDVVVGAP
-542 LEDGHRGAIYV
+542 LEDSHGGAIYI
-553 FHGCRGSILKTP
+553 FHGFPGGVLKRP
-565 KQRIAASELAPGL
+565 KQRIAAAELAPGL

-600 VGTLGNAVILW
+600 VGALGNAVILW
-611 LETETHDF
+611 
-619 AGRTKE
+619 
-625 GRAPGPQEY
+625 
-634 HDPGGKRLCPGA
+634 
-646 LEDRAWGESLR
+646 
-657 VHALG
+657 
-662 AGSGPEAG
+662 
-670 GKQGRRADAEPA
+670 
-682 TSPSRPVVQIN
+682 SRPVVQIN
-693 ASLRFEPAKINIFHR
+693 ASLRFEPSKINIFHK
-708 DCKRSGRDAT
+708 DCKRNGRDAT
-718 CLAAFLCFTPVFLA
+718 CLAAFLCFTPVFPA
-732 PHFQTTTVGI
+732 PHFQTATVGI

-759 DEGGDR
+759 DDGGDR
-765 FANRAVL
+765 FTNRAAL
-772 LSSGQ
+772 LSAGQ
-777 EHCERINFHVL
+777 EHCQRINFHVL

-796 VTFLVEY
+796 VTFWVEY
-803 SLEEPDH
+803 SLEDPDH
-810 GPMLDDGWPTTLR
+810 GPILDDGWPTTLK

-841 LVLDARSDLPTA
+841 LVLDAHSDLPTA

-866 DCSAYTLSFDAA
+866 DCSAYTLSFDTT
-878 VFIVESMRRRVAVE
+878 VFIIESTRRRVAVE
-892 AALENRG
+892 ALLENRG
-899 ENAYGAVLNVS
+899 ENAYSTTLNIS
-910 QSANLQFASLIQR
+910 QSANLQFASLIHKDDS
-923 EEADGSIE
+923 EGSIE
-931 CANEERSL
+931 CVNEERRL
-939 HRRVCNVSYPFFR
+939 HKKVCNVSYPFFR

-969 FLHHLEIQLAAG
+969 FLHHLEIHLASG
-981 SDSDEQDSTKGD
+981 SDSEEQDSTKDD

-1018 YEVKPNS
+1018 YEVKANS
-1025 SLERYDGLGPPFSC
+1025 SLERYNGIGPPFSC
-1039 IFKIQNLGLFPIHGV
+1039 VFKIQNLGLFPVHGV
-1054 AMKISLPVATR
+1054 TMKITVPVATR
-1065 GGNRLLMLRGFL
+1065 AGNRLLMLRDFL
-1077 ADQVNTSCNIWG
+1077 TDQVNTSCNVWG
-1089 NSTEYRPTPTEE
+1089 NGTEYRTTPTEE

-1111 SNSDIVSI
+1111 SNSDVVSI
-1119 NCNVRLAPNQEIN
+1119 NCNVRLNPNQETH
-1132 FHLLGNLW
+1132 FRLLGNLW
-1140 LRSLKALKFKS
+1140 LKSLKALKYRS
-1151 MKIIVNAA
+1151 LKITIHAA

-1179 TFEVSKQ
+1179 TFEISKE
-1186 EDSQIPV
+1186 EDSHVPI

-1220 KSAKRRR
+1220 QSAKRRR
-1227 EPGLDPTPKVLE
+1227 EPGLDPAPKELE

>member
-1 MDTRKPRV
+1 MALPKGFLVAWVLSLWPGFSNTFNMDTKRPR
-9 IAGSRTAFFGYTVQ
+9 IIPGSKEAFFGYTVQ
-23 QHDISGK
+23 QHEISGK
-30 KWLVVGAPLETNGH
+30 KWLVVGAPFETNGH
-44 QQTGDVYKCPV
+44 QKTGDVYKCPV
-55 TDGNCTKLNLGRV
+55 IQGNCSKLNLGRV

-86 ATNPKDNSFLA
+86 TTNPKDNSFVA

-134 RCQTYMDIVIVLDG
+134 RCQTYMDIIIVLDG

-180 VQYGEDAVH
+180 VQYGEDVVH

-257 EKVIQ
+257 EKVIED
-262 QSERDNV
+262 SEKDNV

-285 NPETFLNEIKYIA
+285 NPEAFLNEIKYIA

-369 AVLKETN
+369 AVLKETS

-403 YTVTSVVSSR
+403 YTVTSVVSR
-413 QGRVYV
+413 DQGRVYV

-431 ILFTMHSN
+431 ILFMMHSN

-444 HQALRGEQ
+444 HQSLKGEQ
-452 IGSYF
+452 IGSYY
-457 GSEITSV
+457 GSEISPLDV
-464 DIDGD
+464 DSD
-469 GVTDVLLVGAPMYFS
+469 GVTDILLVGAPMYFS

-495 DLRQSRFVY
+495 VLRQNRFIY
-504 SGTLRDS
+504 DGTLEDS
-511 HSYQNA
+511 HNYQNA

-523 ASVRDLNQDS
+523 SSVQDLNQDS
-533 YSDVVVGAP
+533 YNDIVVGAP
-542 LEDGHRGAIYV
+542 LENDHQGVIYI
-553 FHGCRGSILKTP
+553 FHGFQNNILKRY
-565 KQRIAASELAPGL
+565 KQRIASSELAPGL

-594 GLVDLA
+594 GLIDLA
-600 VGTLGNAVILW
+600 VGSLGGAVILW
-611 LETETHDF
+611 
-619 AGRTKE
+619 
-625 GRAPGPQEY
+625 
-634 HDPGGKRLCPGA
+634 
-646 LEDRAWGESLR
+646 
-657 VHALG
+657 
-662 AGSGPEAG
+662 
-670 GKQGRRADAEPA
+670 
-682 TSPSRPVVQIN
+682 SRSVVQIN
-693 ASLRFEPAKINIFHR
+693 ASIHFEPSKINIFHK
-708 DCKRSGRDAT
+708 DCKRNGKDST
-718 CLAAFLCFTPVFLA
+718 CMVAFLCFLPIFLS
-732 PHFQTTTVGI
+732 PHFQTATVGI
-742 RYNATMDERRY
+742 KYNATIDERRY

-759 DEGGDR
+759 DENADKYTHR
-765 FANRAVL
+765 TAL
-772 LSSGQ
+772 LSAGQ
-777 EHCERINFHVL
+777 EYCDRISFHVL

-796 VTFLVEY
+796 VTFSIEFA
-803 SLEEPDH
+803 LEDPDN
-810 GPMLDDGWPTTLR
+810 GPILDDGWPTTLR

-834 DEHCVPD
+834 DENCVPD
-841 LVLDARSDLPTA
+841 LVLDAQSDIPTA
-853 MEYCQRVLRRPAQ
+853 MEYCNRVLRKTQPE
-866 DCSAYTLSFDAA
+866 CSSYTLSFDTSI
-878 VFIVESMRRRVAVE
+878 FIIESNRRRVAVE
-892 AALENRG
+892 ATLENRG
-899 ENAYGAVLNVS
+899 ENAYNTVLNIS
-910 QSANLQFASLIQR
+910 YSRNLQFASLIQKDDS
-923 EEADGSIE
+923 DGSID
-931 CANEERSL
+931 CINEER
-939 HRRVCNVSYPFFR
+939 RINKKVCNVSYPFFK
-952 AKAKV
+952 AKAKG
-957 AFRLDFEFSKSV
+957 AFRLDFEFSKST
-969 FLHHLEIQLAAG
+969 FLQNMEILLMVG
-981 SDSDEQDSTKGD
+981 SDSEEQESTKRD
-993 NTALLRF
+993 NSALLNF
-1000 HLKYEADVLFTR
+1000 HLKYEADILFTR
-1012 SSSLSH
+1012 SSTLSH
-1018 YEVKPNS
+1018 YEVKANS
-1025 SLERYDGLGPPFSC
+1025 SLEGYNSIGPPFQC
-1039 IFKIQNLGLFPIHGV
+1039 MFTILNLGFFPIDGV
-1054 AMKISLPVATR
+1054 IIKITVPIATR
-1065 GGNRLLMLRGFL
+1065 GGNRLLTLSDFFVKEENR
-1077 ADQVNTSCNIWG
+1077 TCNIWG
-1089 NSTEYRPTPTEE
+1089 DNTDYRQAPTEE
-1101 DLSRAPQLNH
+1101 DLSHSPQLNH
-1111 SNSDIVSI
+1111 SNSDVVSI
-1119 NCNVRLAPNQEIN
+1119 QCNVKLATNQEMS

-1140 LRSLKALKFKS
+1140 LKSLKALKFKS
-1151 MKIIVNAA
+1151 LKIKVNAA
-1159 LQRQFHSPFI
+1159 LQRQFESPFI
-1169 FREEDPSRQV
+1169 FQEEDPSRQII
-1179 TFEVSKQ
+1179 FEISKQ
-1186 EDSQIPV
+1186 EDSQIPI
-1193 WIIVGSTLGGLL
+1193 WIIIGSTLGGLL

-1220 KSAKRRR
+1220 KSSSRERKTEQEPNAK
-1227 EPGLDPTPKVLE
+1227 ELE

>member
-1 MDTRKPRV
+1 MDLPRSLLVAWALSLWPGFTDAFNMDTRNPR
-9 IAGSRTAFFGYTVQ
+9 IISGPKAAFFGYTVQ
-23 QHDISGK
+23 QQDVSGK

-44 QQTGDVYKCPV
+44 QKTGDVYKCPV
-55 TDGNCTKLNLGRV
+55 THGNCTKLNLGRV

-134 RCQTYMDIVIVLDG
+134 RCQTYMDIIIVLDG

-222 IEFARSEAFQKGGRK
+222 IEFARSEAFRKGGRK

-262 QSERDNV
+262 HSEKDNV

-369 AVLKETN
+369 AVLKETSA
-376 GGKVIPHRESY
+376 GKVIPHRESY

-403 YTVTSVVSSR
+403 YTVTSVMSSR

-431 ILFTMHSN
+431 ILFTMHNN

-464 DIDGD
+464 DIDDD
-469 GVTDVLLVGAPMYFS
+469 GLTDILLVGAPMYFS

-489 GKVYVY
+489 GKVYMY
-495 DLRQSRFVY
+495 SLRQNRFVY
-504 SGTLRDS
+504 NGTLKDS

-517 RFGSSI
+517 RFGACI

-533 YSDVVVGAP
+533 YNDVVVGAP
-542 LEDGHRGAIYV
+542 LEDSHGGVIYI
-553 FHGCRGSILKTP
+553 FHGFRNSILKTP
-565 KQRIAASELAPGL
+565 KQVGL
-578 QYFGCSIHG
+578 C
-587 QLDLNED
+587 
-594 GLVDLA
+594 
-600 VGTLGNAVILW
+600 
-611 LETETHDF
+611 
-619 AGRTKE
+619 
-625 GRAPGPQEY
+625 
-634 HDPGGKRLCPGA
+634 
-646 LEDRAWGESLR
+646 GER
-657 VHALG
+657 
-662 AGSGPEAG
+662 EEQKAG
-670 GKQGRRADAEPA
+670 GGWGKQL
-682 TSPSRPVVQIN
+682 PSRPVVRIN
-693 ASLRFEPAKINIFHR
+693 ASLRFEPSKINIFHK
-708 DCKRSGRDAT
+708 DCMRNGREAT
-718 CLAAFLCFTPVFLA
+718 CLAAFLCFVPLFLA
-732 PHFQTTTVGI
+732 PYFQTATVGI

-753 TPRAHL
+753 MPRAHL
-759 DEGGDR
+759 DEGGDQ
-765 FANRAVL
+765 FTNRAVL
-772 LSSGQ
+772 LTSGQ
-777 EHCERINFHVL
+777 EHCQRISFHVL

-796 VTFLVEY
+796 VAFSVEY
-803 SLEEPDH
+803 SLEDPDH

-841 LVLDARSDLPTA
+841 LVLDARSDLPTILA
-853 MEYCQRVLRRPAQ
+853 PGSSGGLGCSLPAFLLDSRAQTLNSEHKLEPRLCSKSHVDSSSPGARPLSSLPCPPQ
-866 DCSAYTLSFDAA
+866 DDSDS
-878 VFIVESMRRRVAVE
+878 
-892 AALENRG
+892 
-899 ENAYGAVLNVS
+899 
-910 QSANLQFASLIQR
+910 
-923 EEADGSIE
+923 SIE
-931 CANEERSL
+931 CVNEERKL
-939 HRRVCNVSYPFFR
+939 HKKICNVSYPFFK

-957 AFRLDFEFSKSV
+957 SFRLDFEFSKSI
-969 FLHHLEIQLAAG
+969 FLHHLQIQLRSS
-981 SDSDEQDSTKGD
+981 SDSDEQDSTKED

-1018 YEVKPNS
+1018 YEVKANS
-1025 SLERYDGLGPPFSC
+1025 SLDRYDGIGPPFNC
-1039 IFKIQNLGLFPIHGV
+1039 VFKVQNLGFFPIHGV
-1054 AMKISLPVATR
+1054 MMKVTVPIATR
-1065 GGNRLLMLRGFL
+1065 GGNRLLMLRDFFT
-1077 ADQVNTSCNIWG
+1077 DQVNTSCNIWG
-1089 NSTEYRPTPTEE
+1089 NGTEYRTTPTEE

-1111 SNSDIVSI
+1111 STSDVVSI
-1119 NCNVRLAPNQEIN
+1119 NCNVRLAPNQEIA
-1132 FHLLGNLW
+1132 FYLVGNLW
-1140 LRSLKALKFKS
+1140 LRTLKALKFRS
-1151 MKIIVNAA
+1151 MKITVNAA
-1159 LQRQFHSPFI
+1159 LHRQFHSPFI
-1169 FREEDPSRQV
+1169 FREEDPSRQI
-1179 TFEVSKQ
+1179 TFEISKQ
-1186 EDSQIPV
+1186 EDWQVPIWV
-1193 WIIVGSTLGGLL
+1193 IVGSTLGGLL

-1220 KSAKRRR
+1220 KSAKRKR
-1227 EPGLDPTPKVLE
+1227 EPGLDPIPKELE

>member
-1 MDTRKPRV
+1 MDLSRGLVVAWALSLWPGFTDTFNMDTRRPRV
-9 IAGSRTAFFGYTVQ
+9 ILGPKAAFFGYTVQ
-23 QHDISGK
+23 QHDIGGK

-44 QQTGDVYKCPV
+44 QKTGDIYKCPV
-55 TDGNCTKLNLGRV
+55 IQGNCTKLNLGRV

-110 YTTGMCSRVNSNFRF
+110 YTTGMCSRVNANFRF

-180 VQYGEDAVH
+180 VQYGEDVVH

-257 EKVIQ
+257 ERVIQ

-319 DALGDR
+319 DALGER

-350 HVVEDGILLG
+350 HVVEKI
-360 AVGAYDWNG
+360 
-369 AVLKETN
+369 
-376 GGKVIPHRESY
+376 
-387 LKEFPEELKNH
+387 
-398 GAYLG
+398 
-403 YTVTSVVSSR
+403 
-413 QGRVYV
+413 
-419 AGAPRFN
+419 
-426 HTGKV
+426 
-431 ILFTMHSN
+431 
-439 RSLTI
+439 
-444 HQALRGEQ
+444 
-452 IGSYF
+452 
-457 GSEITSV
+457 
-464 DIDGD
+464 
-469 GVTDVLLVGAPMYFS
+469 
-484 EGRER
+484 
-489 GKVYVY
+489 
-495 DLRQSRFVY
+495 
-504 SGTLRDS
+504 
-511 HSYQNA
+511 
-517 RFGSSI
+517 I
-523 ASVRDLNQDS
+523 ASM
-533 YSDVVVGAP
+533 
-542 LEDGHRGAIYV
+542 
-553 FHGCRGSILKTP
+553 
-565 KQRIAASELAPGL
+565 LAPGL

-600 VGTLGNAVILW
+600 VGALGSTVILW
-611 LETETHDF
+611 
-619 AGRTKE
+619 A
-625 GRAPGPQEY
+625 
-634 HDPGGKRLCPGA
+634 
-646 LEDRAWGESLR
+646 
-657 VHALG
+657 
-662 AGSGPEAG
+662 
-670 GKQGRRADAEPA
+670 
-682 TSPSRPVVQIN
+682 RPVVQIN
-693 ASLRFEPAKINIFHR
+693 ASLRFEPPRINIFHK

-732 PHFQTTTVGI
+732 PYFQTADVGI

-753 TPRAHL
+753 MPRAHL
-759 DEGGDR
+759 DEGSDQ
-765 FANRAVL
+765 FTNRAAL
-772 LSSGQ
+772 LSAGQ
-777 EHCERINFHVL
+777 EHCQRLSFHVL

-796 VTFLVEY
+796 VAFSVEY
-803 SLEEPDH
+803 SLEDPEN
-810 GPMLDDGWPTTLR
+810 GPVLDDGWPTTLR

-834 DEHCVPD
+834 DEHCIPD
-841 LVLDARSDLPTA
+841 LLLDARSDLPTA
-853 MEYCQRVLRRPAQ
+853 LEYCQRVLRKPTQ
-866 DCSAYTLSFDAA
+866 HCSAYTLSFDTT
-878 VFIVESMRRRVAVE
+878 VFIIESTRRRVAVE
-892 AALENRG
+892 ATLGNRG
-899 ENAYGAVLNVS
+899 ENAYSAVLNIS
-910 QSANLQFASLIQR
+910 QSPNLQFASLVQR
-923 EEADGSIE
+923 DDLDNSIE
-931 CANEERSL
+931 CVNEERGL
-939 HRRVCNVSYPFFR
+939 HKRVCNVSYPFFR
-952 AKAKV
+952 AQAQV
-957 AFRLDFEFSKSV
+957 AFRLEFEFSKSV
-969 FLHHLEIQLAAG
+969 FLNYLEIQLSSG
-981 SDSDEQDSTKGD
+981 SDSDEQDSTKED

-1018 YEVKPNS
+1018 YEVKANS
-1025 SLERYDGLGPPFSC
+1025 SLESYGGLGPPFHC
-1039 IFKIQNLGLFPIHGV
+1039 VFKVQNLGFFPIHGV
-1054 AMKISLPVATR
+1054 TMKITIPVATR
-1065 GGNRLLMLRGFL
+1065 GGNRLLVLRDFFT
-1077 ADQVNTSCNIWG
+1077 DQVNTSCNIWG
-1089 NSTEYRPTPTEE
+1089 NTTEYRATPMDE
-1101 DLSRAPQLNH
+1101 DLSQTLRLNH
-1111 SNSDIVSI
+1111 SNADVVSI
-1119 NCNVRLAPNQEIN
+1119 NCHVRLAPNQELS

-1140 LRSLKALKFKS
+1140 LRSLKALKFRS
-1151 MKIIVNAA
+1151 LKITMNSA

-1179 TFEVSKQ
+1179 TFDISKQ
-1186 EDSQIPV
+1186 EDSQVSI
-1193 WIIVGSTLGGLL
+1193 WIILGSTLGGLL
-1205 LLALLVLALWKLGFF
+1205 LFALLVLALWKLGFF
-1220 KSAKRRR
+1220 KSAKRKR
-1227 EPGLDPTPKVLE
+1227 EPGADPRPKVLE

>member
-1 MDTRKPRV
+1 MTGEHTPPTAKTCQWGPSSHWGPHLRLPDYLLLPTPGFTDTFNMDTRKPRI
-9 IAGSRTAFFGYTVQ
+9 IAGSRDAFFGYTVQ
-23 QHDISGK
+23 QHEIGGK

-44 QQTGDVYKCPV
+44 QKTGDVYKCPV
-55 TDGNCTKLNLGRV
+55 THGNCTKLNLGRV

-180 VQYGEDAVH
+180 VQYGEDVVH
-189 EFHLNDYRSVKDVV
+189 EFHLNDYRSVRDVV

-237 GAKKVMIVITDGES
+237 GAKKVMVVITDGES

-285 NPETFLNEIKYIA
+285 NPEAFLNEIKYIA

-369 AVLKETN
+369 AVLKETSS
-376 GGKVIPHRESY
+376 GKVVPLRESY

-413 QGRVYV
+413 QGWVYV

-426 HTGKV
+426 HTGKA
-431 ILFTMHSN
+431 ILFTMHNN

-452 IGSYF
+452 IGSYY

-464 DIDGD
+464 DINGD

-489 GKVYVY
+489 GRVYVY
-495 DLRQSRFVY
+495 NLRQTRCVY
-504 SGTLRDS
+504 NGTLKDS
-511 HSYQNA
+511 DNYQNA

-533 YSDVVVGAP
+533 YNDVVVGAP
-542 LEDGHRGAIYV
+542 LEDNHRGAIYI
-553 FHGCRGSILKTP
+553 FHGFQASLRKTP
-565 KQRIAASELAPGL
+565 KQRIAASDLAPGL

-600 VGTLGNAVILW
+600 VGALGNAVILW
-611 LETETHDF
+611 LV
-619 AGRTKE
+619 
-625 GRAPGPQEY
+625 
-634 HDPGGKRLCPGA
+634 L
-646 LEDRAWGESLR
+646 LLL
-657 VHALG
+657 LG
-662 AGSGPEAG
+662 H
-670 GKQGRRADAEPA
+670 Q
-682 TSPSRPVVQIN
+682 
-693 ASLRFEPAKINIFHR
+693 IFHR

-732 PHFQTTTVGI
+732 PHFETDTVG
-742 RYNATMDERRY
+742 RLPSHLGEVDVFSPCPGPETGALCTL
-753 TPRAHL
+753 TP
-759 DEGGDR
+759 
-765 FANRAVL
+765 
-772 LSSGQ
+772 SSSPPTQ
-777 EHCERINFHVL
+777 

-796 VTFLVEY
+796 VTFWVEY
-803 SLEEPDH
+803 SLEDPDH
-810 GPMLDDGWPTTLR
+810 GPVLDDGWPTTLR

-841 LVLDARSDLPTA
+841 LLLDAHSDLPTA
-853 MEYCQRVLRRPAQ
+853 MEYCQRVLGKTAQ
-866 DCSAYTLSFDAA
+866 DCSAYTLSFDTT
-878 VFIVESMRRRVAVE
+878 VFIIESTRRRVAVE
-892 AALENRG
+892 AVLENRG
-899 ENAYGAVLNVS
+899 ENAYSTVLNIS
-910 QSANLQFASLIQR
+910 QSTNLQFASLIQKVR
-923 EEADGSIE
+923 PRGGPAMPRPTAPGHPSSSDWTS
-931 CANEERSL
+931 S
-939 HRRVCNVSYPFFR
+939 SQ
-952 AKAKV
+952 V

-969 FLHHLEIQLAAG
+969 FLHHLEIRLTAG
-981 SDSDEQDSTKGD
+981 
-993 NTALLRF
+993 
-1000 HLKYEADVLFTR
+1000 R
-1012 SSSLSH
+1012 S
-1018 YEVKPNS
+1018 
-1025 SLERYDGLGPPFSC
+1025 GP
-1039 IFKIQNLGLFPIHGV
+1039 
-1054 AMKISLPVATR
+1054 
-1065 GGNRLLMLRGFL
+1065 
-1077 ADQVNTSCNIWG
+1077 
-1089 NSTEYRPTPTEE
+1089 
-1101 DLSRAPQLNH
+1101 
-1111 SNSDIVSI
+1111 
-1119 NCNVRLAPNQEIN
+1119 
-1132 FHLLGNLW
+1132 
-1140 LRSLKALKFKS
+1140 
-1151 MKIIVNAA
+1151 
-1159 LQRQFHSPFI
+1159 
-1169 FREEDPSRQV
+1169 
-1179 TFEVSKQ
+1179 
-1186 EDSQIPV
+1186 
-1193 WIIVGSTLGGLL
+1193 GLL
-1205 LLALLVLALWKLGFF
+1205 LLPPLGSARCAPLLCCQPQIAWASLPPCPDLGAPLLPSVPPPSFF
-1220 KSAKRRR
+1220 LRQPRQK
-1227 EPGLDPTPKVLE
+1227 

>member
-1 MDTRKPRV
+1 MDLPRGLVVAWALSLWPGLTDTFNMDTRKPRV
-9 IAGSRTAFFGYTVQ
+9 ISGPRTAFFGYTVQ
-23 QHDISGK
+23 QHEISGK

-44 QQTGDVYKCPV
+44 QKTGDVYKCPV
-55 TDGNCTKLNLGRV
+55 IDGNCTKLNLGRV

-134 RCQTYMDIVIVLDG
+134 RCQTYMDIIIVLDG

-180 VQYGEDAVH
+180 VQYGEDVVH

-369 AVLKETN
+369 AVLKETS
-376 GGKVIPHRESY
+376 GGKVIPYRESY

-403 YTVTSVVSSR
+403 YTVTSVVASR
-413 QGRVYV
+413 HGQVYV

-431 ILFTMHSN
+431 ILFTMHNN

-452 IGSYF
+452 IGSYY
-457 GSEITSV
+457 GSEISSV
-464 DIDGD
+464 DVDGD
-469 GVTDVLLVGAPMYFS
+469 GGTDVLLVGAPMYFS

-495 DLRQSRFVY
+495 HLRQGRFVY
-504 SGTLRDS
+504 NGTLKDS
-511 HSYQNA
+511 HSYHNA

-523 ASVRDLNQDS
+523 VSVRDLNQDS
-533 YSDVVVGAP
+533 YNDVVVGAP
-542 LEDGHRGAIYV
+542 LDDNHGGVVYI
-553 FHGCRGSILKTP
+553 FHGFRSSILKKP
-565 KQRIAASELAPGL
+565 KQRIAASELASGL

-600 VGTLGNAVILW
+600 VGAFGNAVILW
-611 LETETHDF
+611 
-619 AGRTKE
+619 A
-625 GRAPGPQEY
+625 
-634 HDPGGKRLCPGA
+634 
-646 LEDRAWGESLR
+646 
-657 VHALG
+657 
-662 AGSGPEAG
+662 
-670 GKQGRRADAEPA
+670 
-682 TSPSRPVVQIN
+682 RPVVQIN
-693 ASLRFEPAKINIFHR
+693 ASLHFEPPKINIFHR

-718 CLAAFLCFTPVFLA
+718 CLAAFLCFMPVFLA
-732 PHFQTTTVGI
+732 PHFQTATVGI

-753 TPRAHL
+753 MPRAHL

-765 FANRAVL
+765 YTHRPVL

-777 EHCERINFHVL
+777 EHCERISFHVL

-796 VTFLVEY
+796 VTFSVEY
-803 SLEEPDH
+803 CLEDPAH
-810 GPMLDDGWPTTLR
+810 GPMLDESWPTTLR

-853 MEYCQRVLRRPAQ
+853 MEYCERVQGRPAQ
-866 DCSAYTLSFDAA
+866 DCSAYTLSFDTT
-878 VFIVESMRRRVAVE
+878 VFIIESTRRRVAVE
-892 AALENRG
+892 ASLENRG
-899 ENAYGAVLNVS
+899 ENAYSTVLNIS
-910 QSANLQFASLIQR
+910 QSANLQFASLIQKDDS
-923 EEADGSIE
+923 DGSIE
-931 CANEERSL
+931 CVNEEKRL
-939 HRRVCNVSYPFFR
+939 HKKVCNVSYPFFR

-969 FLHHLEIQLAAG
+969 FLHYLEIKLTSG
-981 SDSDEQDSTKGD
+981 SDSDEQESTRED

-1000 HLKYEADVLFTR
+1000 HLKYEADILFTR

-1018 YEVKPNS
+1018 YEVKPGS
-1025 SLERYDGLGPPFSC
+1025 SLETYDGIGPPFNC
-1039 IFKIQNLGLFPIHGV
+1039 AFKIQNLGLFPIHGV
-1054 AMKISLPVATR
+1054 MMKVTVPIATR
-1065 GGNRLLMLRGFL
+1065 GGNRLLMLREFL
-1077 ADQVNTSCNIWG
+1077 TDQGNTSCNVWG
-1089 NSTEYRPTPTEE
+1089 NSTEYRHAPSEE
-1101 DLSRAPQLNH
+1101 DMSRAPQLNR
-1111 SNSDIVSI
+1111 SNSDVVSI
-1119 NCNVRLAPNQEIN
+1119 DCHVKLAPNQETS
-1132 FHLLGNLW
+1132 FRLLGNLW
-1140 LRSLKALKFKS
+1140 LRSLKALKYRS
-1151 MKIIVNAA
+1151 MKITVSAA

-1169 FREEDPSRQV
+1169 FREDDPSRQI

-1186 EDSQIPV
+1186 EDSQIPTWV
-1193 WIIVGSTLGGLL
+1193 IVGSSLGGLL
-1205 LLALLVLALWKLGFF
+1205 LLTLLVLALWKLGFF
-1220 KSAKRRR
+1220 KNAKRRR
-1227 EPGLDPTPKVLE
+1227 EPGLDPHRKALE

>member
-1 MDTRKPRV
+1 MDLPRGFLVAWTLSLWPGFTDTFNMDTRNPRV
-9 IAGSRTAFFGYTVQ
+9 IAGPSAAFFGYTVQ

-44 QQTGDVYKCPV
+44 QKTGDVYKCPV
-55 TDGNCTKLNLGRV
+55 TQGNCTKLNLGRV

-86 ATNPKDNSFLA
+86 TTNPKDSSFLA

-154 WVEVQHFLINILK
+154 WVEVQHFLIEILT
-167 KFYIGPGQIQVGV
+167 KFYIGPGQIQVGI

-189 EFHLNDYRSVKDVV
+189 EFHLNDYKSVKDVV

-257 EKVIQ
+257 EKVIR
-262 QSERDNV
+262 QSEKDNV

-369 AVLKETN
+369 AVLKETSA
-376 GGKVIPHRESY
+376 GKVIPLRESY

-398 GAYLG
+398 AAYLG
-403 YTVTSVVSSR
+403 YTVTSVVSSK

-431 ILFTMHSN
+431 ILFSMHSN

-464 DIDGD
+464 DINNDR
-469 GVTDVLLVGAPMYFS
+469 VTDVLLVGAPMYFS
-484 EGRER
+484 ESRER

-495 DLRQSRFVY
+495 NLRQNRFVFN
-504 SGTLRDS
+504 GTLKDS

-517 RFGSSI
+517 RFGSCI
-523 ASVRDLNQDS
+523 ASVQDLNQDS
-533 YSDVVVGAP
+533 YNDVVVGAP
-542 LEDGHRGAIYV
+542 LEDSHRGAIYI
-553 FHGCRGSILKTP
+553 FHGFQTNILKKP
-565 KQRIAASELAPGL
+565 MQRISASELAPGL
-578 QYFGCSIHG
+578 QHFGCSIHG

-600 VGTLGNAVILW
+600 VGALGNAVVLW
-611 LETETHDF
+611 
-619 AGRTKE
+619 A
-625 GRAPGPQEY
+625 
-634 HDPGGKRLCPGA
+634 
-646 LEDRAWGESLR
+646 
-657 VHALG
+657 
-662 AGSGPEAG
+662 
-670 GKQGRRADAEPA
+670 
-682 TSPSRPVVQIN
+682 RPVVQIN
-693 ASLRFEPAKINIFHR
+693 ASLHFEPSKINIFHK
-708 DCKRSGRDAT
+708 DCKRNGRDAT
-718 CLAAFLCFTPVFLA
+718 CLAAFLCFGPIFLA
-732 PHFQTTTVGI
+732 PHFHTATVGI

-753 TPRAHL
+753 MPRAHL
-759 DEGGDR
+759 DEGADQ
-765 FANRAVL
+765 FTNRAVL

-777 EHCERINFHVL
+777 EHCQRINFHVL

-796 VTFLVEY
+796 VAFSVEY
-803 SLEEPDH
+803 SLEDPDH
-810 GPMLDDGWPTTLR
+810 GPMLDNGWPTTLR

-853 MEYCQRVLRRPAQ
+853 MEYCQQVLRRPAQ
-866 DCSAYTLSFDAA
+866 DCSSYTLSFDTT
-878 VFIVESMRRRVAVE
+878 VFIIESTRRRVAVE
-892 AALENRG
+892 ATLENRG
-899 ENAYGAVLNVS
+899 ENAYSAVLNIS
-910 QSANLQFASLIQR
+910 QSENLQFASLIQK
-923 EEADGSIE
+923 DDSDNSIE
-931 CANEERSL
+931 CVNEERRL
-939 HRRVCNVSYPFFR
+939 HKKVCNVSYPFFR

-969 FLHHLEIQLAAG
+969 FLHHLQIHLGAG
-981 SDSDEQDSTKGD
+981 SDSHEQDSTADD

-1018 YEVKPNS
+1018 FEVKANS
-1025 SLERYDGLGPPFSC
+1025 SLESYDGIGPPFNC
-1039 IFKIQNLGLFPIHGV
+1039 VFKVQNLGFFPIHGV
-1054 AMKISLPVATR
+1054 MMKITVPIATR
-1065 GGNRLLMLRGFL
+1065 GGNRLLMLKDFFT
-1077 ADQVNTSCNIWG
+1077 DQVNTSCNIWG
-1089 NSTEYRPTPTEE
+1089 NSTEYRSTPTEE
-1101 DLSRAPQLNH
+1101 DLSHAPQRNH
-1111 SNSDIVSI
+1111 SNSDVVSI
-1119 NCNVRLAPNQEIN
+1119 ICNVRLAPNQETS
-1132 FHLLGNLW
+1132 FYLVGNLW
-1140 LRSLKALKFKS
+1140 LMSLKALKYRS
-1151 MKIIVNAA
+1151 MKITVNAA

-1179 TFEVSKQ
+1179 TFEISKQ
-1186 EDSQIPV
+1186 EDWQVPI
-1193 WIIVGSTLGGLL
+1193 WIIVGSSLGGLL

-1220 KSAKRRR
+1220 KSAKRKR
-1227 EPGLDPTPKVLE
+1227 EPGLGPVPKELE

>member
-1 MDTRKPRV
+1 MDLPGGLLVVWTLSLWPGFTSPFNMDTRHPRV
-9 IAGSRTAFFGYTVQ
+9 IPGSKSAFFGYTVQ

-44 QQTGDVYKCPV
+44 QKTGDVYKCPV
-55 TDGNCTKLNLGRV
+55 THGNCTKLNLGRV

-134 RCQTYMDIVIVLDG
+134 RCQTYMDIIIVLDG

-180 VQYGEDAVH
+180 VQYGEDVVH
-189 EFHLNDYRSVKDVV
+189 EFHLNDYKSVKDVV

-262 QSERDNV
+262 QSEKDNV

-285 NPETFLNEIKYIA
+285 NPEAFLNEIKYIA

-360 AVGAYDWNG
+360 AVGAYDWTG
-369 AVLKETN
+369 AVLKDT
-376 GGKVIPHRESY
+376 GAGKLIPVQDSY
-387 LKEFPEELKNH
+387 LQEFPKELRNH

-444 HQALRGEQ
+444 HQALQGEQ
-452 IGSYF
+452 IGSYY

-464 DIDGD
+464 DVDGD
-469 GVTDVLLVGAPMYFS
+469 GLTDVLLVGAPMYFS

-489 GKVYVY
+489 GRVYMY
-495 DLRQSRFVY
+495 ILRQKRFVY
-504 SGTLRDS
+504 NGTLRDS
-511 HSYQNA
+511 QTFQNA
-517 RFGSSI
+517 RFGASI
-523 ASVRDLNQDS
+523 AAVRDLNQDA
-533 YSDVVVGAP
+533 YEDVVVGAP
-542 LEDGHRGAIYV
+542 LEDSHQGAIYI
-553 FHGCRGSILKTP
+553 FHGHRGSILRQP
-565 KQRIAASELAPGL
+565 KQRVAASQLSSSL
-578 QYFGCSIHG
+578 QYFGVSIHG

-600 VGTLGNAVILW
+600 VGALGNAVILW
-611 LETETHDF
+611 
-619 AGRTKE
+619 
-625 GRAPGPQEY
+625 
-634 HDPGGKRLCPGA
+634 
-646 LEDRAWGESLR
+646 
-657 VHALG
+657 
-662 AGSGPEAG
+662 
-670 GKQGRRADAEPA
+670 
-682 TSPSRPVVQIN
+682 SRPVVRIQ
-693 ASLRFEPAKINIFHR
+693 ASLHFEPPKINIFHR
-708 DCKRSGRDAT
+708 DCKRSGREAS
-718 CLAAFLCFTPVFLA
+718 CLAAFLCFTPIFLA
-732 PHFQTTTVGI
+732 SHFQTATVGI
-742 RYNATMDERRY
+742 RYNTTMDERRY
-753 TPRAHL
+753 MPRAYL

-765 FANRAVL
+765 YTNRAVL
-772 LSSGQ
+772 LYSSQ
-777 EHCERINFHVL
+777 EHCEQINFYVL
-788 DTADYVKP
+788 DTADSVKP
-796 VTFLVEY
+796 VTFSVEFA
-803 SLEEPDH
+803 LEDPSE
-810 GPMLDDGWPTTLR
+810 GPVLEDGWPTALR
-823 VSVPFWNGCNE
+823 VSVPFWNGCSE

-841 LVLDARSDLPTA
+841 LLLDAHSDLPTA
-853 MEYCQRVLRRPAQ
+853 MEYCQQVLQRPAQ
-866 DCSAYTLSFDAA
+866 DCDAYAKDFDTTI
-878 VFIVESMRRRVAVE
+878 FIVQSSRRRVAVE
-892 AALENRG
+892 ALLENRG
-899 ENAYGAVLNVS
+899 ENAYNTVLNIS
-910 QSANLQFASLIQR
+910 QSANLQFASLIQKDNS
-923 EEADGSIE
+923 DGSVE
-931 CANEERSL
+931 CMNEKRL
-939 HRRVCNVSYPFFR
+939 PKKVCNVSYPFFR

-957 AFRLDFEFSKSV
+957 AFRLDFEFSRSV
-969 FLHHLEIQLAAG
+969 FLHHLEIQLNAG
-981 SDSDEQDSTKGD
+981 SDSDEEEGTKKD
-993 NTALLRF
+993 NTALLRC

-1012 SSSLSH
+1012 NSSLSH
-1018 YEVKPNS
+1018 YEVQPNS
-1025 SLERYDGLGPPFSC
+1025 SVEGAGPPFSFG
-1039 IFKIQNLGLFPIHGV
+1039 FKIQNLGLFPVHGV
-1054 AMKISLPVATR
+1054 MMKITVPVATR
-1065 GGNRLLMLRGFL
+1065 AGNRLLVLRNFTS
-1077 ADQVNTSCNIWG
+1077 QENMTCNTWG
-1089 NSTEYRPTPTEE
+1089 NGTEYRQVPMEE
-1101 DLSRAPQLNH
+1101 DLSRVPQLNH
-1111 SNSDIVSI
+1111 SNADVVSI
-1119 NCNVRLAPNQEIN
+1119 NCNVKLAPNQEIN
-1132 FHLLGNLW
+1132 FYLQGNLW
-1140 LRSLKALKFKS
+1140 LRSLKALKYRS
-1151 MKIIVNAA
+1151 LKIIIVAT
-1159 LQRQFHSPFI
+1159 LQREFHSPYI
-1169 FREEDPSRQV
+1169 FREQEPSRQI
-1179 TFEVSKQ
+1179 TFVISKQ
-1186 EDSQIPV
+1186 EDWQIPI

-1220 KSAKRRR
+1220 ESARRR
-1227 EPGLDPTPKVLE
+1227 RDAHPDPSPKELE

>member
-1 MDTRKPRV
+1 MDLPRGLVVAWALSLWPGFTDTFNMDTRKPRV

-55 TDGNCTKLNLGRV
+55 TDGNCTKLNLG
-68 TLSNVSE
+68 
-75 RKDNMRLGLSL
+75 
-86 ATNPKDNSFLA
+86 
-97 CSPLWSHECGSSY
+97 
-110 YTTGMCSRVNSNFRF
+110 
-125 SKTVAPALQ
+125 
-134 RCQTYMDIVIVLDG
+134 CQTYMDIVIVLDG

-180 VQYGEDAVH
+180 VQYGEDVVH

-369 AVLKETN
+369 AVLKETS

-464 DIDGD
+464 DINGD

-504 SGTLRDS
+504 NGTLKDS

-533 YSDVVVGAP
+533 AALPTLMVTAHTPCS
-542 LEDGHRGAIYV
+542 
-553 FHGCRGSILKTP
+553 FHSL
-565 KQRIAASELAPGL
+565 QRIAASELTPGL

-594 GLVDLA
+594 GLIDLA
-600 VGTLGNAVILW
+600 VGALGNAVILW
-611 LETETHDF
+611 
-619 AGRTKE
+619 
-625 GRAPGPQEY
+625 
-634 HDPGGKRLCPGA
+634 
-646 LEDRAWGESLR
+646 
-657 VHALG
+657 
-662 AGSGPEAG
+662 
-670 GKQGRRADAEPA
+670 
-682 TSPSRPVVQIN
+682 SRPVVQIS
-693 ASLRFEPAKINIFHR
+693 ASLHFEPSKINIFHR

-718 CLAAFLCFTPVFLA
+718 CLAAFLCFTAVFLA

-803 SLEEPDH
+803 SLEDPDH
-810 GPMLDDGWPTTLR
+810 GPVLDEGWPTTLR

-866 DCSAYTLSFDAA
+866 DCSAYTLSFDTT
-878 VFIVESMRRRVAVE
+878 VFIIESMRRRVAVE
-892 AALENRG
+892 ATLENRG
-899 ENAYGAVLNVS
+899 ENAYSTVLNIS

-923 EEADGSIE
+923 EDSDGSIE
-931 CANEERSL
+931 CVNEERRL
-939 HRRVCNVSYPFFR
+939 HRKVCNVSYPFFR

-981 SDSDEQDSTKGD
+981 SDSDEQDSTKED

-1039 IFKIQNLGLFPIHGV
+1039 IFKIQNLGLFPIHGMT
-1054 AMKISLPVATR
+1054 MKITVPIATR
-1065 GGNRLLMLRGFL
+1065 GGNRLLMLRDFL
-1077 ADQVNTSCNIWG
+1077 TDQVNTSCNIWG

-1111 SNSDIVSI
+1111 SNSDVVSI

-1151 MKIIVNAA
+1151 MKIIVHAA

-1186 EDSQIPV
+1186 EDSQIPI

>member
-1 MDTRKPRV
+1 MDTKRPR
-9 IAGSRTAFFGYTVQ
+9 IIPGSKEAFFGYTVQ
-23 QHDISGK
+23 QHEISGK
-30 KWLVVGAPLETNGH
+30 KWLVVGAPFETNGH
-44 QQTGDVYKCPV
+44 QKTGDIYKCPV
-55 TDGNCTKLNLGRV
+55 VQGNCSKLNLGRV

-86 ATNPKDNSFLA
+86 TTNPKDNSFVA

-134 RCQTYMDIVIVLDG
+134 RCQTYMDIIIVLDG

-180 VQYGEDAVH
+180 VQYGEDVVH

-257 EKVIQ
+257 EKVIED
-262 QSERDNV
+262 SEKDNV

-285 NPETFLNEIKYIA
+285 NPEAFLNEIKYIA

-369 AVLKETN
+369 AVLKETS

-403 YTVTSVVSSR
+403 YTVTSVVSR
-413 QGRVYV
+413 DQGRVYV

-431 ILFTMHSN
+431 ILFMMHSN

-444 HQALRGEQ
+444 QQSLKGEQ
-452 IGSYF
+452 IGSYY
-457 GSEITSV
+457 GSEISSLDV
-464 DIDGD
+464 DSD
-469 GVTDVLLVGAPMYFS
+469 GVTDILLVGAPMYFS

-495 DLRQSRFVY
+495 VLRQNRFIY
-504 SGTLRDS
+504 DGTLKDS
-511 HSYQNA
+511 HGYQNA

-523 ASVRDLNQDS
+523 SSVRDLNQDS
-533 YSDVVVGAP
+533 YNDIVVGAP
-542 LEDGHRGAIYV
+542 LENDHQGVIYI
-553 FHGCRGSILKTP
+553 FHGFQNNILKRY
-565 KQRIAASELAPGL
+565 KQRIASSELAPGL

-587 QLDLNED
+587 QMDLNED
-594 GLVDLA
+594 GLIDLA
-600 VGTLGNAVILW
+600 VGSLGGAVILW
-611 LETETHDF
+611 
-619 AGRTKE
+619 
-625 GRAPGPQEY
+625 
-634 HDPGGKRLCPGA
+634 
-646 LEDRAWGESLR
+646 
-657 VHALG
+657 
-662 AGSGPEAG
+662 
-670 GKQGRRADAEPA
+670 
-682 TSPSRPVVQIN
+682 SRSVVQIN
-693 ASLRFEPAKINIFHR
+693 ASIHFEPSKINIFHK
-708 DCKRSGRDAT
+708 DCKRNGKDST
-718 CLAAFLCFTPVFLA
+718 CMAAFLCFLPIFLS
-732 PHFQTTTVGI
+732 PHFQTGTVGI
-742 RYNATMDERRY
+742 KYNATIDERRY

-759 DEGGDR
+759 DENADKYTHR
-765 FANRAVL
+765 VAL
-772 LSSGQ
+772 LSAGQ
-777 EHCERINFHVL
+777 EYCDRINFHVL

-796 VTFLVEY
+796 VTFSVEFA
-803 SLEEPDH
+803 LEDPDN
-810 GPMLDDGWPTTLR
+810 GPILDDGWPTTLR

-841 LVLDARSDLPTA
+841 LVLDAQSDIPTA
-853 MEYCQRVLRRPAQ
+853 MEYCKRVLKKTQPE
-866 DCSAYTLSFDAA
+866 CSSYTLSFDTSI
-878 VFIVESMRRRVAVE
+878 FIIESSQRRVAVE
-892 AALENRG
+892 ATLENRG
-899 ENAYGAVLNVS
+899 ENAYNTVLNIS
-910 QSANLQFASLIQR
+910 YSRNLQFASLIQKDDS
-923 EEADGSIE
+923 DGSIE
-931 CANEERSL
+931 CINEERRISKK
-939 HRRVCNVSYPFFR
+939 VCNVSYPFF
-952 AKAKV
+952 KAKGKG

-969 FLHHLEIQLAAG
+969 FLQNMEILLTVG
-981 SDSDEQDSTKGD
+981 SDSEEQESTKND
-993 NTALLRF
+993 NSALLNF
-1000 HLKYEADVLFTR
+1000 HLKYEADILFTR
-1012 SSSLSH
+1012 SSSLSR
-1018 YEVKPNS
+1018 YEVKSNS
-1025 SLERYDGLGPPFSC
+1025 SLEGYNSIGPPFQCTFTRASG
-1039 IFKIQNLGLFPIHGV
+1039 LGLKAEGSFHCTISHRVLRKEKLLFYELNQLRPEKELWEITKNHYIEFPIPIFMPTYIFDFLHN
-1054 AMKISLPVATR
+1054 KITFWSYTSHMTSL
-1065 GGNRLLMLRGFL
+1065 G
-1077 ADQVNTSCNIWG
+1077 
-1089 NSTEYRPTPTEE
+1089 
-1101 DLSRAPQLNH
+1101 
-1111 SNSDIVSI
+1111 
-1119 NCNVRLAPNQEIN
+1119 
-1132 FHLLGNLW
+1132 
-1140 LRSLKALKFKS
+1140 KK
-1151 MKIIVNAA
+1151 
-1159 LQRQFHSPFI
+1159 
-1169 FREEDPSRQV
+1169 
-1179 TFEVSKQ
+1179 
-1186 EDSQIPV
+1186 DSQIPI
-1193 WIIVGSTLGGLL
+1193 WIIIGSTLGGLL

-1220 KSAKRRR
+1220 KSSSR
-1227 EPGLDPTPKVLE
+1227 ERKTEQEPNAKVLE